1 MNKKF
6 EKLSYKSDLGYLVS
20 TTAGISAEKSTLS
33 YLHQTPQCML
43 YFFLHGSGNIKIEG
57 KQYKI
62 KSGDVILLNPK
73 EIFCCS
79 VDPNIYHERIVLH
92 FSPNLL
98 KHFPKNCDCLYAPF
112 TERKKGELNRI
123 SRETVHKH
131 SLDVSLKSILKT
143 IQGENPS
150 KEILAFCEI
159 TKLLSVLCEIYKNY
173 ENKKNL
179 SLTENTFINEILEY
193 LNAHYKEDL
202 TMDIIAKEFKIDK
215 SYLSHLFK
223 EYVGTS
229 LWNYII
235 FRRIS
240 HFNEIVSKE
249 KSIEEAS
256 RKCGFN
262 NYSNFFR
269 LYKKHTGITPME
281 YKKQNN
287 LFEIIL

>member
-1 MNKKF
+1 MSRKF
-6 EKLSYKSDLGYLVS
+6 EKLSYKSDLGYRVS
-20 TTAGISAEKSTLS
+20 TTSGFSAEDSTLS
-33 YLHQTPQCML
+33 YLHQTPRCML

-57 KQYKI
+57 KRYRI
-62 KSGDVILLNPK
+62 KSGDIILLNPK

-79 VDPNIYHERIVLH
+79 VDPDIYHERIVIH
-92 FSPNLL
+92 ISPNLL
-98 KHFPKNCDCLYAPF
+98 KHFPKNCDSLYAPF
-112 TERKKGELNRI
+112 LERKKGELNRI
-123 SRETVHKH
+123 PRGTVLEH
-131 SLDVSLKSILKT
+131 SLDLIFKSILET
-143 IQGENPS
+143 VQGENPA
-150 KEILAFCEI
+150 KEIIALCEI
-159 TKLLSVLCEIYKNY
+159 TKLLSVLSKIYENY
-173 ENKKNL
+173 ENKKTH
-179 SLTENTFINEILEY
+179 SLTENTFINEVLTY
-193 LNAHYKEDL
+193 LNAHYKEEINID
-202 TMDIIAKEFKIDK
+202 MIAKEFKIDK

-240 HFNEIVSKE
+240 HFNEIVFKE

-256 RKCGFN
+256 RICGFN

-287 LFEIIL
+287 LFEIDL

>member
-6 EKLSYKSDLGYLVS
+6 EKLSYKSDIGYRIS
-20 TTAGISAEKSTLS
+20 STAGFSAEESTLS
-33 YLHQTPQCML
+33 YLHQTSSCIL
-43 YFFLHGSGNIKIEG
+43 YYFVHGCGNIKIEG

-62 KSGDVILLNPK
+62 KSGDIVILNPK

-79 VDPNIYHERIVLH
+79 VEPNIYHERIVLH
-92 FSPNLL
+92 FSLNLF
-98 KHFPKNCDCLYAPF
+98 KSFPKNCDLLYAPF
-112 TERKKGELNRI
+112 LKRKKGHLNHI
-123 SRETVHKH
+123 PAETVRKYL
-131 SLDVSLKSILKT
+131 LDLGLKT
-143 IQGENPS
+143 ILEIVQSENEA
-150 KEILAFCEI
+150 KEVLALCEI
-159 TKLLSVLCEIYKNY
+159 TKTLSKLFNIY
-173 ENKKNL
+173 ENYDNKNTIN
-179 SLTENTFINEILEY
+179 LTENTFINDILAY

-202 TMDIIAKEFKIDK
+202 TIDSIAKEFKIDK

-240 HFNEIVSKE
+240 CFNEIVSRE

-256 RKCGFN
+256 RLSGFN

-287 LFEIIL
+287 YFEITL